1 MRARG
6 AEAGREGA
14 PALRVHG
21 MSPRSKL
28 MTREVE
34 AASRRSKAE
43 SPALKPTSQM
53 VIGPILVGIGPVL
66 VRALLA
72 VGPCPWACSREQTSL
87 NRNLVFTPS

>member
-53 VIGPILVGIGPVL
+53 VIGC
-66 VRALLA
+66 ALLA
-72 VGPCPWACSREQTSL
+72 VGPCSWACSREQTSL
-87 NRNLVFTPS
+87 KRNLVFTPS

>member
-6 AEAGREGA
+6 AGAGREGA

-53 VIGPILVGIGPVL
+53 VIGC
-66 VRALLA
+66 ALLA
-72 VGPCPWACSREQTSL
+72 VGPCSWACSREQTSL
-87 NRNLVFTPS
+87 KRNLVFTPS